1 MTTFTFT
8 VHGRPA
14 SKGSTRSFVPKTATG
29 YATRP
34 DGSPI
39 VVTKSDDE
47 RVISW
52 QGDVSKAC
60 AQAMAAEGIELQRE
74 GALAV
79 SVCFYRVRPR
89 GHYGTG
95 RNALVLKPSSPE
107 RPDVRPDT
115 DKLMRAI
122 LDALKGTAYADDGQ
136 VADQHGRQYFG
147 DQARAEI
154 EVRSLLPVPAQQ
166 ALAVG

>member
-1 MTTFTFT
+1 MIAFT
-8 VHGRPA
+8 VYGRPA
-14 SKGSTRSFVPKTATG
+14 SKGSTRSFVPRTAEG
-29 YATRP
+29 YAKRQ

-39 VVTKSDDE
+39 VVTRPDDE

-60 AQAMAAEGIELQRE
+60 AEAMASQGIELQRD
-74 GALAV
+74 GAIAV
-79 SVCFYRVRPR
+79 RACFYRLRPQ

-95 RNALVLKPSSPE
+95 RNALTLKASSPQ
-107 RPDVRPDT
+107 RPCSRPDT

-122 LDALKGTAYADDGQ
+122 LDALKGTAYLDDGQ
-136 VADQHGRQYFG
+136 VADQHGRQYYG

-154 EVRSLLPVPAQQ
+154 EVISLVPEPAQQ